1 MQTWTISLVC
11 GLSAAALA
19 CAVPAVVRRL
29 PPPVDGGET
38 DAGTVAAAELAVVDY
53 AAIAAT
59 SWFLPVGVVTSALAA
74 ALLGLRFGADLVL
87 LVLVALVPLG
97 YALAV
102 IDARTRLLPRRLVVP
117 ATLIVVGA
125 FVVECAVT
133 GDVDVL
139 VRAGVGLVLAR
150 TMFWVAWFLG
160 GLGFGDVRLAAL
172 TGLVT
177 ARVGWDTFT
186 GGIYAALLL
195 AMAYVLLRA
204 ALTRRSVRGQRI
216 ALGPFLLVGAWV
228 GLAGLWP

>member
-1 MQTWTISLVC
+1 M
-11 GLSAAALA
+11 
-19 CAVPAVVRRL
+19 
-29 PPPVDGGET
+29 
-38 DAGTVAAAELAVVDY
+38 
-53 AAIAAT
+53 
-59 SWFLPVGVVTSALAA
+59 
-74 ALLGLRFGADLVL
+74 
-87 LVLVALVPLG
+87 LVAFVATPLG

-139 VRAGVGLVLAR
+139 VRAGVGLVIAR
-150 TMFWVAWFLG
+150 TMFWVVWFLG

-172 TGLVT
+172 IGLVT
-177 ARVGWDTFT
+177 ARVGWNTFA
-186 GGIYAALLL
+186 GAIYAALLL

-204 ALTRRSVRGQRI
+204 VLTRRSLRRQRI
-216 ALGPFLLVGAWV
+216 ALGPFLIVGAWV